1 MGKAYAPEQIEETE
15 HLDHHADG
23 WPFEKDEEDPAE
35 EADRPTQLVLARE
48 KVERLLWADD
58 EEEAAEEEDLGA
70 VRARRR
76 RGVGRGAFNVQR
88 SKSVT

>member
-1 MGKAYAPEQIEETE
+1 MVSDGGKLGEAYAPEKIEETE

-35 EADRPTQLVLARE
+35 EADRSTQLVPAGE

-58 EEEAAEEEDLGA
+58 EEEAAEEEDLACGA
-70 VRARRR
+70 CAS
-76 RGVGRGAFNVQR
+76 QR
-88 SKSVT
+88 SKSQLGDD